1 MTDPSNIYSNELDCF
16 KAELSEKDF
25 SAFSSFIFNEFGIK
39 MPPVKRVMLQGRLLK
54 RIRQLNM
61 KSYSEYKD
69 YLFSAEGQKE
79 EIFNF
84 LNVVTTNKTDFF
96 REPVH
101 FDFLKND
108 VLPMFTERG
117 TRETFKIWSAGCSSG
132 EELYTIAMTL
142 NEHKRENAGFT
153 YKMLGTD
160 ISQNVL
166 SKAAKGIYA
175 SNKVDIV
182 PLELK
187 KRYLLKSKD
196 KENPTVKVRPELQ
209 SNLNLKYLNL
219 MDSNYANINELFDVI
234 FCRNVLIYFDR
245 DTQESVINKLITHL
259 KPGGIF
265 FIGHSES
272 LTGMDVPL
280 EHIKP
285 TIFRKKQSTKLQP

>member
-1 MTDPSNIYSNELDCF
+1 MGDVSKIYSEELDCF
-16 KAELSEKDF
+16 KAELSKKDF
-25 SAFSSFIFNEFGIK
+25 EAFSNFIYNEFGIK

-54 RIRQLNM
+54 RIRSLNM
-61 KSYSEYKD
+61 KSYSDYKD
-69 YLFSAEGQKE
+69 YLFSNEGQKE

-101 FDFLKND
+101 FDFLKSQ
-108 VLPMFTERG
+108 VLPEFSNRG
-117 TRETFKIWSAGCSSG
+117 SHDPFKIWSAGCSSG

-142 NEHKRENAGFT
+142 NEYKREHVSFN
-153 YKMLGTD
+153 YRMLGTD

-166 SKAAKGIYA
+166 SKAAKGVYA

-182 PLELK
+182 PIELK

-196 KENPTVKVRPELQ
+196 KVNPTVKVRPELQ
-209 SNLNLKYLNL
+209 NNLNLKYLNL
-219 MDSNYANINELFDVI
+219 MDSSYSNINEMFDVV

-245 DTQESVINKLITHL
+245 ATQESVIKKLSAQL

-280 EHIKP
+280 EHVKP
-285 TIFRKKQSTKLQP
+285 TIFRKK

>member
-1 MTDPSNIYSNELDCF
+1 MTDRGKIYEKELDCF

-25 SAFSSFIFNEFGIK
+25 EAFSNFIYNEFGIK

-54 RIRQLNM
+54 RIRQLSM

-69 YLFSAEGQKE
+69 YLFSNGGQKE

-101 FDFLKND
+101 FDFLKNN
-108 VLPMFTERG
+108 VLPEYTG
-117 TRETFKIWSAGCSSG
+117 TQTREPFKVWSAGCSSG
-132 EELYTIAMTL
+132 EELYTVAITL
-142 NEHKRENAGFT
+142 SEYQREHPSFT
-153 YKMLGTD
+153 YQMLGTD

-196 KENPTVKVRPELQ
+196 QQNPTVKVRPELQ
-209 SNLNLKYLNL
+209 SNLSLKYLNL
-219 MDSNYANINELFDVI
+219 MDSNYTNINQKFDVV

-245 DTQESVINKLITHL
+245 ATQESVINKLSSHL
-259 KPGGIF
+259 KTGGIF

-272 LTGMDVPL
+272 LTGMNVPL

-285 TIFRKKQSTKLQP
+285 TIFRKK

>member
-1 MTDPSNIYSNELDCF
+1 MEEGKLNTRELDCF

-25 SAFSSFIFNEFGIK
+25 TAFSNFIYSEFGIK

-61 KSYSEYKD
+61 KSYSQYKD
-69 YLFSAEGQKE
+69 YLFSKEGQKE

-84 LNVVTTNKTDFF
+84 LNVVTTNKTDFY
-96 REPVH
+96 REPIH
-101 FDFLKND
+101 FDFLKAN
-108 VLPMFTERG
+108 VLPEFTEKSSQDIFR
-117 TRETFKIWSAGCSSG
+117 IWSAGCSSG
-132 EELYTIAMTL
+132 EELYTISITL
-142 NEHKRENAGFT
+142 NEYKREHPAFQ
-153 YKMLGTD
+153 YSLLGTD

-166 SKAAKGIYA
+166 SKAAKGVYPL
-175 SNKVDIV
+175 NKVDVI

-187 KRYLLKSKD
+187 KKYLLKSKD

-209 SNLNLKYLNL
+209 RNLQLKYLNL
-219 MDSNYANINELFDVI
+219 MDSSYSNIKETYDVI

-245 DTQESVINKLITHL
+245 VTQEKVINKLSERL
-259 KPGGIF
+259 KKGGIF

-272 LTGMDVPL
+272 LTGMNVPL

-285 TIFRKKQSTKLQP
+285 TIFRKI